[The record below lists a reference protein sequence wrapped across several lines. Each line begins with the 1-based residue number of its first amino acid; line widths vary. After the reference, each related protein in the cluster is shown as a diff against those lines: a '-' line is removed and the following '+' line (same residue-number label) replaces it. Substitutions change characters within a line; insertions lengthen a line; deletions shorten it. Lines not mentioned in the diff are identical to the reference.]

1 MYPMDLCIY
10 YLLLNFLIL
19 KSIIIHSSLVGQM
32 VENLPAVWETWV

>member
-19 KSIIIHSSLVGQM
+19 KSIVIHASLVAQM
-32 VENLPAVWETWV
+32 VKNLPAIWETYA

>member
-19 KSIIIHSSLVGQM
+19 KSIVIHPSLVAQM
-32 VENLPAVWETWV
+32 VKNLPAIWETYV